1 MNKYSVSVILA
12 GILWGS
18 MGFWRRTMDVMGF
31 STFSVI
37 FVRCGLAAV
46 AFFLTILFTDRSRF
60 RVALKDFWIF
70 IGTGI
75 VSLLFFTLC
84 YFQAMQMMS
93 LSTAAILLYTSPVF
107 VILIS
112 MPCFGEKITLKKTI
126 AMVMAL
132 GGCILVSGIGSNTSI
147 SAAGLLF
154 GLGSGLCYGLYS
166 IFSRV
171 ALNRGYSS
179 ITINVYTCAL
189 AAAGAVPFILGSGHG
204 AELILPFAT
213 FPDFVFCLLASLV
226 TCYFPYMLYTYG
238 LSGLDN
244 GKASIMASIEPVV
257 ATIFG
262 FVLYDETL
270 TIPGTAGILLV
281 LGAIVLLNVS
291 KSSKSA

>member
-1 MNKYSVSVILA
+1 MKKYSLSVIMA

-18 MGFWRRTMDVMGF
+18 MGFWRRTMDVMGLSSF
-31 STFSVI
+31 SI
-37 FVRCGLAAV
+37 ICIRCGFAALAFV
-46 AFFLTILFTDRSRF
+46 LTILFTHRSLF

-75 VSLLFFTLC
+75 ISLLFFTLC

-93 LSTAAILLYTSPVF
+93 LSAAAILLYTSPVF

-112 MPCFGEKITLKKTI
+112 MPCFGEKITLKKII
-126 AMVMAL
+126 AMLMAL
-132 GGCILVSGIGSNTSI
+132 GGCTFVSGIGSDTAI
-147 SAAGLLF
+147 SGLGLLF

-166 IFSRV
+166 IFSRF

-189 AAAGAVPFILGSGHG
+189 ASLGSIPFILGSGQG
-204 AELILPFAT
+204 SQLLIPFAT
-213 FPDFVFCLLASLV
+213 LPDFAFCVVAALI
-226 TCYFPYMLYTYG
+226 TCYLPYMLYTYG

-262 FVLYDETL
+262 FVIYGETL
-270 TIPGTAGILLV
+270 TLLSAAGILLV
-281 LGAIVLLNVS
+281 LGAIVLLNLG
-291 KSSKSA
+291 KQQQ